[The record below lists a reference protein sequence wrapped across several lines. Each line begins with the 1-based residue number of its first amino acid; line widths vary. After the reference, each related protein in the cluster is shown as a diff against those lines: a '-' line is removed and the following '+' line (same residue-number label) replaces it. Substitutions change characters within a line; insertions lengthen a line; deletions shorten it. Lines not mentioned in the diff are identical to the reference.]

1 MLFRSER
8 RGAPNLFLRTLETS
22 AEEQIVSDTVPLI
35 PEDWSL
41 DNKWILYHRATQQ
54 TGRDLWL
61 VPVTGDRQP
70 RPFLTTDAE
79 EWNARFSPDSAWVAF
94 ASNEVGTQEIFVA
107 PVQGLGAKT
116 RISVGGGTAPRWRR
130 DGKELYFLSLVSLG
144 SMMASEIKVA
154 GSSVQ
159 RDVPRVLFQS
169 VFMST
174 GHAAGHYH
182 AFAVASNGQQFLIP
196 QPESLGAAFGGRGG
210 GTTVNAISAALPAVM
225 ADRNGA
231 AGSGSSSSAP
241 ITVVVDWTAALKK

>member
-130 DGKELYFLSLVSLG
+130 DGKELYYVSADNRSIMAVPVELHPRFNAGVARPLFTTAEPIPRDRARNSVFDVSPDGRRFLVSG
-144 SMMASEIKVA
+144 PHGAPAS
-154 GSSVQ
+154 S
-159 RDVPRVLFQS
+159 R
-169 VFMST
+169 
-174 GHAAGHYH
+174 
-182 AFAVASNGQQFLIP
+182 
-196 QPESLGAAFGGRGG
+196 
-210 GTTVNAISAALPAVM
+210 
-225 ADRNGA
+225 
-231 AGSGSSSSAP
+231 
-241 ITVVVDWTAALKK
+241 ITVLVNWREALQP